1 VRRVVITGL
10 GAVAPNGIGKDAFW
24 DAAVKGVS
32 GAAPIT
38 KFDASQMTSQIA
50 CEVKGFDPRAAGLND
65 YESTTLDRHAQFA
78 LASAVEAVADAD
90 LDVDAVDKERAGAF
104 VGSTNSAPETYETT
118 WERLTK
124 KGQEPFVGK
133 ESQLP
138 DDFYFGLLSN
148 AAPASIA
155 IHYGFK
161 GPSILVSDACSSG
174 VDAIEQA
181 RHAIFDGFCD
191 VALAGGTD
199 ASVTPMG
206 LDCYCVLGAVSKRND
221 DPTGA
226 SRPFDRDRDGFVLG
240 EGSAMVVLEE
250 LEHAKARG
258 ARIYAEIL
266 GVATNTNA
274 YHMTALPSHGAQL
287 AEVMT
292 RALKRAGAEPKDVG
306 YMNAHGTSTPVN
318 DRHETGASK
327 LTFGDSAPKI
337 PISSTKCVIGH
348 TQGAASAHQMIV
360 LCLTLRDQVIH
371 PTINYENPDPDCDLD
386 YVPNEAREAP
396 VDIAMANACGFGGIN
411 SSIVVGRWG
420 RAE

>member
-1 VRRVVITGL
+1 MRRVVITGL
-10 GAVAPNGIGKDAFW
+10 GVLAPNGNGKDAFW
-24 DAAVKGVS
+24 DATVKGVS
-32 GAAPIT
+32 GAEPIT
-38 KFDASQMTSQIA
+38 KFDVSQMTSQMA
-50 CEVKGFDPRAAGLND
+50 CEVKDFDPRAAGLNE
-65 YESTTLDRHAQFA
+65 YESTTLDRHVQ
-78 LASAVEAVADAD
+78 LAVAAAIEAVADAD

-104 VGSTNSAPETYETT
+104 VGSTNSAPETFEGE
-118 WERLTK
+118 WERLTQ
-124 KGQEPFVGK
+124 KGQERFVGK
-133 ESQLP
+133 ENELP
-138 DDFYFGLLSN
+138 KDFYFGLLSN
-148 AAPASIA
+148 AAPSSIA

-191 VALAGGTD
+191 VAIAGGTD

-206 LDCYCVLGAVSKRND
+206 LDNYCVLGAVSKRND
-221 DPTGA
+221 DPKGA

-274 YHMTALPSHGAQL
+274 YHMTALPSHGEPL
-287 AEVMT
+287 ADVMV
-292 RALKRAGAEPKDVG
+292 RAMKRGRVEPKDVG

-327 LTFGDSAPKI
+327 LTFGDQAPKI

-386 YVPNEAREAP
+386 YVPNEAREAK
-396 VDIAMANACGFGGIN
+396 VDVAMANACGFGGIN